1 MISWQ
6 QPSPR
11 NNARIILQH
20 SKLHRFKLWFK
31 HITLTPRLPIP
42 SRVELI
48 RRGDDDAE
56 SDGGEAISCDHKTVG
71 RGAARPLA
79 TGHSDE
85 LSQDP
90 DFVSLFGPQCSMLL
104 LNFNI
109 FTSTARIMYYWTN
122 VNIHIWLQYRLF
134 HILYFMILPANLQ

>member
-20 SKLHRFKLWFK
+20 SKLHRFK
-31 HITLTPRLPIP
+31 PRLPIP

-48 RRGDDDAE
+48 RRGDEEAE

-79 TGHSDE
+79 TSHSDE
-85 LSQDP
+85 LSQD
-90 DFVSLFGPQCSMLL
+90 
-104 LNFNI
+104 
-109 FTSTARIMYYWTN
+109 
-122 VNIHIWLQYRLF
+122 
-134 HILYFMILPANLQ
+134 